1 MLQVLLADPRVN
13 VNLCGSDGCT
23 PLWFACYSRQR
34 AVVQRMMLSGREI
47 DWDKKGVHWDISYSP
62 HDISLLEKDPETAV
76 LLFQFKENPG
86 KTRHQV
92 GVDLLEPEC
101 LAAELFALVVFLADD
116 FVHLVPETQQQQQEQ
131 SKKRRCLQR
140 FFSLAMRLPME
151 LQMVLCSRACGS
163 VRGNITTRQ
172 LEPALVRVAAL
183 LS

>member
-92 GVDLLEPEC
+92 GVDLLERSC
-101 LAAELFALVVFLADD
+101 LRLWCSSQTTLCTSSLRRSSSSRSNPRRGGACSGSLV
-116 FVHLVPETQQQQQEQ
+116 
-131 SKKRRCLQR
+131 
-140 FFSLAMRLPME
+140 
-151 LQMVLCSRACGS
+151 SR
-163 VRGNITTRQ
+163 
-172 LEPALVRVAAL
+172 
-183 LS
+183 